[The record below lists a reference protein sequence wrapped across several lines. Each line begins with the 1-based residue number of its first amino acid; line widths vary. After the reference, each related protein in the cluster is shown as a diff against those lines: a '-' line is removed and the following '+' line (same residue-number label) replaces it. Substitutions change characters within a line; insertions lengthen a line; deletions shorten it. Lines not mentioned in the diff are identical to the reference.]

1 MNCGVKSTDL
11 QQQPVRFWGGHDI
24 CSWTT
29 EMYTGPMFSSCCGG
43 YVLESWRNRYTTNAS
58 NNMYLIVFYGEE
70 TRARVRSD
78 VGRSHNLSH
87 NQKNVPNRRGVLKVT
102 KITPTTRYVSL
113 LLWWFQDQCWGAC
126 IAGTAPYS
134 CAHSSWNCVTMVP
147 YVYLTTRRYEFQ
159 SLYYAVILIFL
170 SCKQQST
177 QFLRFEL

>member
-1 MNCGVKSTDL
+1 MNCGVKSTEW
-11 QQQPVRFWGGHDI
+11 QQQPVLFWGDHDI

-87 NQKNVPNRRGVLKVT
+87 NQKKKAPNRRCFESHQNNANYALCIFTTVMITGPVL
-102 KITPTTRYVSL
+102 
-113 LLWWFQDQCWGAC
+113 G
-126 IAGTAPYS
+126 
-134 CAHSSWNCVTMVP
+134 
-147 YVYLTTRRYEFQ
+147 
-159 SLYYAVILIFL
+159 SLYCSYLALFMCTLFV
-170 SCKQQST
+170 
-177 QFLRFEL
+177 ELCYDGAICVFNDQTLWVSKFVLCSHINFPQL